1 MVASGTILTG
11 SDPLTISALS
21 LFLLQAIIVIGTARV
36 LAIGLRFLRQ
46 PQVIAEVLSGIVL
59 GGSAL
64 SRIEGFKNGIFPDS
78 SMAGFSL
85 VADFGLV
92 LYLFLIGLE
101 MDPSSL
107 VKTVGKAVPIA
118 IAGIT
123 LPFVVGIAV
132 SKILYD
138 TYASPTVP
146 FSSFLIF
153 TGVAMSITAFP
164 VLARIL
170 AERKLLHSRVGVEP
184 SATAAPVGQA
194 TLSAGVI
201 NDVVAWILLVLVIA
215 LINQANY
222 ATAAYVFLTVA
233 AYAIFL
239 WVVVRRLLLR
249 LVVYSVGREH
259 VGQWLLFAVFVL
271 VLFSGWF
278 TEIIG
283 VQAIFGSFLVGVIM
297 PHEHG
302 FARKLASQIEDLITI
317 VFLPL
322 FFAYSG
328 INTRL
333 DLLNDGKSWGFV
345 LLIIFVACA
354 GKIIGCTFAAK
365 LSGFNWRES
374 FAVGTLMNTKGLV
387 ELIVLNLGLNA
398 GAITAEIFT
407 MFVVMA
413 VITTLMTVPIV
424 SYIYPETF
432 YVNEVFD
439 KDADVASSD
448 EENSTCFGDNVRALV
463 YLPSIKVV
471 PSIMTLSSLLSSGD
485 DTFTIHAL
493 RLVHLGQRMSTLI
506 QASENE
512 DSKHD
517 EDPIL
522 HVFRTFASLHHM
534 RAHTLLSLGHVS
546 STASTIIEAAT
557 HVSATLV
564 VIPQQ
569 LSKLATQGV
578 REEEQLLETMSEIV
592 NPVTAAL
599 PHTTV
604 VYFLDRQYG
613 SIPKRLRSETPA
625 TDSFLSASEVPPA
638 ATEGK
643 PFFHNASLVPSNAF
657 KRKVTVIL
665 GGTLETELEDLHTLK
680 FAAQLLKSSV
690 IDSET
695 SNTQGRPAPPIDMTF
710 VLLSGASQTTED
722 TVAAMM
728 APSTPAPLPGST
740 VVAAGIATPAVTL
753 SRRFSNAPMPTSA
766 IVIEPVA
773 GETRKVSAPPSASI
787 DPVSVPPPRKAPT
800 PQLTTSNMLD
810 VTSPSNLAIPGA
822 SPVAGDDTEAVPP
835 SVTPTRKM
843 STIATLT
850 ANMLETLAVKNSTT
864 AVASTPS
871 IRMQAKLDLI
881 KIADQVSAAARGG
894 VKENGGQTEWDR
906 FFVAVGKSG
915 ASSTGGLVVLSAK
928 TAEISTA
935 HGLGGITLRNWL
947 LTEIEASVAVVYGG
961 N

>member
-36 LAIGLRFLRQ
+36 LAIGLRFLHQ

-85 VADFGLV
+85 VANFGLV

-107 VKTVGKAVPIA
+107 LKTVGKAVPIA

-123 LPFVVGIAV
+123 LPFVVGIVV

-138 TYASPTVP
+138 TYASPAVP

-170 AERKLLHSRVGVEP
+170 AERKLLHSR
-184 SATAAPVGQA
+184 VGQA

-345 LLIIFVACA
+345 FLVIFVACA
-354 GKIIGCTFAAK
+354 GKIIGCTVAAK
-365 LSGFNWRES
+365 VSGFNWRES

-398 GAITAEIFT
+398 GVITAEIFT

-413 VITTLMTVPIV
+413 VITTLMTVPVV

-439 KDADVASSD
+439 KDTDVAVVD
-448 EENSTCFGDNVRALV
+448 EENCSSFGDNVRALV
-463 YLPSIKVV
+463 YLPNIKVV

-506 QASENE
+506 HASENE

-546 STASTIIEAAT
+546 SNASTIIEAAI

-569 LSKLATQGV
+569 LSKLGIQGV
-578 REEEQLLETMSEIV
+578 REEEQLQETMSEIIK
-592 NPVTAAL
+592 PVATAL
-599 PHTTV
+599 PYTTV

-613 SIPKRLRSETPA
+613 SIPKRPKSEILDE
-625 TDSFLSASEVPPA
+625 DSLFSASKLPGL
-638 ATEGK
+638 ATGAK
-643 PFFHNASLVPSNAF
+643 SMFHNASLVPSNAF

-690 IDSET
+690 IDTET
-695 SNTQGRPAPPIDMTF
+695 TNSQGRPTQPIDMTF
-710 VLLSGASQTTED
+710 VLLSGVSQTTEN

-728 APSTPAPLPGST
+728 VPTTPALVPGST
-740 VVAAGIATPAVTL
+740 VIATGIATPAVTL
-753 SRRFSNAPMPTSA
+753 SRKLSNVHLPITTT
-766 IVIEPVA
+766 VVE
-773 GETRKVSAPPSASI
+773 GEARKPAVPPSGSI
-787 DPVSVPPPRKAPT
+787 DPVPAPLRKALT
-800 PQLTTSNMLD
+800 PLLTTSPLLE
-810 VTSPSNLAIPGA
+810 VTSPTSLAVPA
-822 SPVAGDDTEAVPP
+822 SGSDDTEAVPP
-835 SVTPTRKM
+835 PVTPSRKL
-843 STIATLT
+843 STIAALT
-850 ANMLETLAVKNSTT
+850 ANMLETLAAKTSATV
-864 AVASTPS
+864 VTPAPPTR
-871 IRMQAKLDLI
+871 IQAKLELI
-881 KIADQVSAAARGG
+881 KIPDEDSAAATAAG
-894 VKENGGQTEWDR
+894 KENSGQTEWDR
-906 FFVAVGKSG
+906 FFAAVGKSG
-915 ASSTGGLVVLSAK
+915 ASGTGGLVVLSAK
-928 TAEISTA
+928 TSEISTA
-935 HGLGGITLRNWL
+935 HGLGGISLRNWL
-947 LTEIEASVAVVYGG
+947 LSEIEASIAVVYGG
-961 N
+961 H